1 MSTGNNSSNLGNEEL
16 AAPEAGVEITGRNV
30 EVPEH
35 FAERVNGKLAKIERL
50 NPPSR
55 FST

>member
-1 MSTGNNSSNLGNEEL
+1 MSTGKNSSDFGNEEL

-35 FAERVNGKLAKIERL
+35 FADLSLIHI
-50 NPPSR
+50 
-55 FST
+55 

>member
-50 NPPSR
+50 DPPSR